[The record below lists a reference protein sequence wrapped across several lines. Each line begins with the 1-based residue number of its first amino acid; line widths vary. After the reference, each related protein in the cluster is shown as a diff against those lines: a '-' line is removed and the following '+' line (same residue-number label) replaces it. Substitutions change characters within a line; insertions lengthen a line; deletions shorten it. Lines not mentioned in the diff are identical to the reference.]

1 MFFAPLGLAT
11 KYNYLDDKFRA
22 AYKWLAE
29 TDLDHTPVGSYPV
42 CDGVTANVQEYDTFP
57 ASEGSFETHD
67 AYFDIQYVISGKE
80 QFGYCKRE
88 GLVLKQDVPENDVK
102 FYEEPALSGRR
113 AGCCPATSSSSRPRT
128 PTSPAAPPA
137 RPSSCARSSSRS
149 KSDPQR
155 EPQPPTDTA
164 VACQR
169 PTAAPAAALRPET
182 GGA

>member
-1 MFFAPLGLAT
+1 MFFAPLNLAT

-29 TDLDHTPVGSYPV
+29 TDLDHTPVGSYPI
-42 CDGVTANVQEYDTFP
+42 CDGVTANVQEYDTVP

-102 FYEEPALSGRR
+102 FYEEPALSGSVLLLPGDLIVVAPEDAHKPRCA
-113 AGCCPATSSSSRPRT
+113 AG
-128 PTSPAAPPA
+128 APEFV
-137 RPSSCARSSSRS
+137 R
-149 KSDPQR
+149 K
-155 EPQPPTDTA
+155 
-164 VACQR
+164 VVVKVKV
-169 PTAAPAAALRPET
+169 
-182 GGA
+182 

>member
-1 MFFAPLGLAT
+1 MFFAPLDLAT

-42 CDGVTANVQEYDTFP
+42 CEGVTANVQEYDTFP

-80 QFGYCKRE
+80 QFGYCKHE

-102 FYEEPALSGRR
+102 FYEEPALSGSVLLLPGDLIVVAPEDAHKPRCA
-113 AGCCPATSSSSRPRT
+113 AG
-128 PTSPAAPPA
+128 APEFV
-137 RPSSCARSSSRS
+137 R
-149 KSDPQR
+149 K
-155 EPQPPTDTA
+155 
-164 VACQR
+164 VVVKVKV
-169 PTAAPAAALRPET
+169 
-182 GGA
+182 

>member
-1 MFFAPLGLAT
+1 MFFAPLNLAT

-102 FYEEPALSGRR
+102 FYEEPALSSSVLLLPGDLIVVAPEDAHKPRCA
-113 AGCCPATSSSSRPRT
+113 AG
-128 PTSPAAPPA
+128 APEFV
-137 RPSSCARSSSRS
+137 R
-149 KSDPQR
+149 K
-155 EPQPPTDTA
+155 
-164 VACQR
+164 VVVKVKV
-169 PTAAPAAALRPET
+169 
-182 GGA
+182 

>member
-1 MFFAPLGLAT
+1 MFFSPLNLAT

-29 TDLDHTPVGSYPV
+29 TDLDHTPVGSYPI
-42 CDGVTANVQEYDTFP
+42 CDGVTANVQEYETFP

-102 FYEEPALSGRR
+102 FYEEPALSGSVLLLPGDLIVVAPEDAHKPRCA
-113 AGCCPATSSSSRPRT
+113 AG
-128 PTSPAAPPA
+128 APEFV
-137 RPSSCARSSSRS
+137 R
-149 KSDPQR
+149 K
-155 EPQPPTDTA
+155 
-164 VACQR
+164 VVVKVKV
-169 PTAAPAAALRPET
+169 
-182 GGA
+182 

>member
-1 MFFAPLGLAT
+1 MFFAPLDLAT

-29 TDLDHTPVGSYPV
+29 TDLDHTPVGSYSI

-102 FYEEPALSGRR
+102 FYEEPALSGSVLLLPGDLIVVAPEDAHKPRCA
-113 AGCCPATSSSSRPRT
+113 AG
-128 PTSPAAPPA
+128 APEFV
-137 RPSSCARSSSRS
+137 R
-149 KSDPQR
+149 K
-155 EPQPPTDTA
+155 
-164 VACQR
+164 VVVKVKV
-169 PTAAPAAALRPET
+169 
-182 GGA
+182 

>member
-11 KYNYLDDKFRA
+11 KYNSLDDKFRA

-29 TDLDHTPVGSYPV
+29 TDLDHTPVGSYPI

-102 FYEEPALSGRR
+102 FYEEPALSGSVLLLPGDLIVVAPEDAHKPRCA
-113 AGCCPATSSSSRPRT
+113 AG
-128 PTSPAAPPA
+128 APEFV
-137 RPSSCARSSSRS
+137 R
-149 KSDPQR
+149 K
-155 EPQPPTDTA
+155 
-164 VACQR
+164 VVVKVKV
-169 PTAAPAAALRPET
+169 
-182 GGA
+182 

>member
-102 FYEEPALSGRR
+102 FYEEPALSGSVLLLPGDLIVVAPEDAHKPRCA
-113 AGCCPATSSSSRPRT
+113 AG
-128 PTSPAAPPA
+128 APEFV
-137 RPSSCARSSSRS
+137 R
-149 KSDPQR
+149 K
-155 EPQPPTDTA
+155 
-164 VACQR
+164 VVVKVKV
-169 PTAAPAAALRPET
+169 
-182 GGA
+182 

>member
-1 MFFAPLGLAT
+1 MFFAPLNLAT

-29 TDLDHTPVGSYPV
+29 TDLDNTPVGSYPV
-42 CDGVTANVQEYDTFP
+42 CEGVTANVQEYDTFP

-102 FYEEPALSGRR
+102 FYEEPALSGSVLLLPGDLIVVAPEDAHKPR
-113 AGCCPATSSSSRPRT
+113 CCA
-128 PTSPAAPPA
+128 
-137 RPSSCARSSSRS
+137 
-149 KSDPQR
+149 DG
-155 EPQPPTDTA
+155 
-164 VACQR
+164 
-169 PTAAPAAALRPET
+169 PEFVRKVVVKVKV
-182 GGA
+182 